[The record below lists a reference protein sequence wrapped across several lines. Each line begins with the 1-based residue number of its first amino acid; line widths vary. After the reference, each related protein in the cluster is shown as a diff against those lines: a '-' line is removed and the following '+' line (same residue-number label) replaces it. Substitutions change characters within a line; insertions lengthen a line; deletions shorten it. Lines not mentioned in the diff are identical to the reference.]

1 MKQLSLVTSFSF
13 FSLHNKL
20 RKKIR
25 VRDNISVLFQ
35 WKIGKVICV
44 GAKSCEV
51 KCKVLL
57 AVEHGEWNS
66 ALWERWAEGQWAME
80 ILLWLQKIEFKC
92 HFICRY
98 YISFSFLFYF
108 RHCCLICFSSLS
120 FISYF
125 LCHRFFCSNCCLSPP
140 CFPDWSVLEI
150 NAVLGIHD
158 ACSK

>member
-1 MKQLSLVTSFSF
+1 M
-13 FSLHNKL
+13 
-20 RKKIR
+20 
-25 VRDNISVLFQ
+25 RDNISVHFQ

-51 KCKVLL
+51 KCRVLL

-80 ILLWLQKIEFKC
+80 IPLWLQKIEFKMKC
-92 HFICRY
+92 HFVCRC

-108 RHCCLICFSSLS
+108 RHCCLICFFSLS

-125 LCHRFFCSNCCLSPP
+125 LCSWFFCPTSCLSPP
-140 CFPDWSVLEI
+140 CFPDWFVLEI
-150 NAVLGIHD
+150 NAVLEVHD
-158 ACSK
+158 ACSR